1 MRIVVFR
8 NSGSGKTTL
17 ATKLSVKHRLP
28 HLDLDTLAWD
38 PGPRRRPLQRSAAE
52 IDEFL
57 APRSG
62 WIVEGCYGDLIE
74 MVLPRAT
81 QAIFLNPGTA
91 ACLSNCRSRPWEPGK
106 YASREAQ
113 DRNLEM
119 LLSWVRDYETKTDE
133 FSLRRHRAIF
143 ESYVGEKRE
152 VTQLPAL
159 DDDLL

>member
-1 MRIVVFR
+1 MRIVVFG

-17 ATKLSVKHRLP
+17 ATKLSEKHRLS

-52 IDEFL
+52 VEGFL
-57 APRSG
+57 ESKSG

-74 MVLPRAT
+74 LVLPRAS
-81 QAIFLNPGTA
+81 QIIFLNPGTA
-91 ACLSNCRSRPWEPGK
+91 ACLSNCRSRPWEPAK
-106 YASREAQ
+106 YASREDQ

-119 LLSWVRDYETKTDE
+119 LLSWVRDYETRTDE

-143 ESYVGEKRE
+143 ESYAGEKRE
-152 VTQLPAL
+152 VRQLLAL
-159 DDDLL
+159 DDLF